1 VNCNHLTANITACTL
16 SVLPVL
22 LLLLLLCP
30 ADAVVATSMSIINR
44 LCLLVFPLPTVV
56 LLVQMA
62 STLAILYPLLLSRA
76 LNFQMF
82 NGRRFKSLLGISFLY
97 TANTAFALF
106 GLKGMNLPM

>member
-1 VNCNHLTANITACTL
+1 
-16 SVLPVL
+16 
-22 LLLLLLCP
+22 
-30 ADAVVATSMSIINR
+30 MSIINR

-62 STLAILYPLLLSRA
+62 ATLGILYPLLLA
-76 LNFQMF
+76 GTLKFQMF
-82 NGRRFKSLLGISFLY
+82 NARRFKSLLGISFLY